1 MLPRLCREADLWL
14 NDPEVRKAI
23 HAAPLDVTGPW
34 TICSDRILYTADAG
48 SMLPI
53 HKQLTRKR
61 GARQRL
67 LQLLASFQYS
77 SREMLLLRLRQW
89 LQPVE
94 AVALHE
100 CQTAGTTAA
109 PGMHFHLIVCL
120 AGRQHAAHPQ
130 AAHSQARC
138 VAKWLL
144 QQR

>member
-1 MLPRLCREADLWL
+1 MFRAVVFMTLLCLFAWLCSPICAGMPAGKRTASSILTLPFHSAWIWLLPRLCREADLWL

-77 SREMLLLRLRQW
+77 GRELL
-89 LQPVE
+89 E
-94 AVALHE
+94 
-100 CQTAGTTAA
+100 
-109 PGMHFHLIVCL
+109 
-120 AGRQHAAHPQ
+120 
-130 AAHSQARC
+130 
-138 VAKWLL
+138 
-144 QQR
+144 